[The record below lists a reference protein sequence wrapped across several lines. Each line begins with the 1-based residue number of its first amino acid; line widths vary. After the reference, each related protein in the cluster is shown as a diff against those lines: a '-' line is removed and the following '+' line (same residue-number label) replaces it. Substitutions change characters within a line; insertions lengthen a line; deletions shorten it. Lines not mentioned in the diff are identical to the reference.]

1 MHPHRGVAILG
12 MQHDAIQMKNAIL
25 RNSPVV
31 PVLTIHRRVAILGMQ
46 HRELTI
52 LSHYKKWYQQ

>member
-1 MHPHRGVAILG
+1 MHLHRGVAILG

-31 PVLTIHRRVAILGMQ
+31 PVLTVPDQAGRHDVNRGGMQ
-46 HRELTI
+46 YRETALCY
-52 LSHYKKWYQQ
+52 LY